1 MIHLTDV
8 HKAYLDGGRE
18 NPVLNGVDLRIEPGE
33 IVALMGTSGSG
44 KSTLLNLVGAM
55 DQDYVGEISVDG
67 QNLRTL
73 TDKALSRFRN
83 RTVSFVFQQFHLLP
97 HLPVLDNVAMPSWF
111 NPESVRA
118 QTVSRATDLLTRV
131 GLGDRLQ
138 ARPSQLSGGEKQ
150 RVAIARALLNRP
162 RVLLADEPTGALDS
176 EHGDQVLGL
185 IEALSRDEGVTV
197 VVVTH
202 DRTVAQR
209 CGRLLQIAD
218 GRIVEPGEAES

>member
-1 MIHLTDV
+1 MIHLSDV
-8 HKAYLDGGRE
+8 HKTYQDGGRD
-18 NPVLNGVDLRIEPGE
+18 NPVLNGVDLRIETGE
-33 IVALMGTSGSG
+33 IVALMGPSGSG

-55 DQDYVGEISVDG
+55 DQDYRGEISVDG
-67 QNLRTL
+67 QNLQTL

-97 HLPVLDNVAMPSWF
+97 HLPVLENVAMPSWF
-111 NPESVRA
+111 NPESVRTE
-118 QTVSRATDLLTRV
+118 TVSRATDLLTRV

-176 EHGDQVLGL
+176 EHGDQVLQL
-185 IEALSRDEGVTV
+185 IESLSRDEDVTV

-202 DRTVAQR
+202 DQAVAQR
-209 CGRLLQIAD
+209 CGRLLQITD
-218 GRIVEPGEAES
+218 GRVLESRGGGA

>member
-1 MIHLTDV
+1 MIRLADV
-8 HKAYLDGGRE
+8 YKAYVDGGRE
-18 NPVLNGVDLRIEPGE
+18 TPVLQGVSMVVEPGE
-33 IVALMGTSGSG
+33 IVALMGPSGSG

-55 DQDYVGEISVDG
+55 DQDYRGEVSVDG
-67 QNLRTL
+67 QNLRAL
-73 TDKALSRFRN
+73 SDRALSRFRN

-97 HLPVLDNVAMPSWF
+97 HLPVVDNVGMPSWF
-111 NPESVRA
+111 DPESNNSK
-118 QTVSRATDLLTRV
+118 TLDRATELLTRV

-185 IEALSRDEGVTV
+185 IEAMSRDEGVTV

-202 DRTVAQR
+202 DLAVARR
-209 CGRLLQIAD
+209 CGRILEISD
-218 GRIVEPGEAES
+218 GRIEETGEATP